1 VAAIAEAHS
10 SACYA
15 GDLAGHVDQPLWLRV
30 AGAGGSEMS
39 LSGPCLI
46 VLEDPLVS
54 LCRGWACRMV
64 DDYLEPS
71 KGGAGRTRCW
81 RPRREA
87 ARHVGSACACCPTL
101 PRLARAD
108 LAEPNERPGPAL
120 PLMATAS
127 RTGTPDRIGTGATA
141 LREGST
147 GRRTVL
153 KSLNVQV
160 RATIGVWSS
169 LIISGNFWTSCC
181 PSVARALLGRPDYI
195 AVSAIVEA

>member
-1 VAAIAEAHS
+1 
-10 SACYA
+10 
-15 GDLAGHVDQPLWLRV
+15 
-30 AGAGGSEMS
+30 MS
-39 LSGPCLI
+39 LSDPCLI

-81 RPRREA
+81 RSRREA

-127 RTGTPDRIGTGATA
+127 RTGTPTGLEPA
-141 LREGST
+141 L
-147 GRRTVL
+147 
-153 KSLNVQV
+153 
-160 RATIGVWSS
+160 
-169 LIISGNFWTSCC
+169 
-181 PSVARALLGRPDYI
+181 PP
-195 AVSAIVEA
+195 

>member
-1 VAAIAEAHS
+1 
-10 SACYA
+10 
-15 GDLAGHVDQPLWLRV
+15 
-30 AGAGGSEMS
+30 MS

-127 RTGTPDRIGTGATA
+127 RTGTPDRIRTGATA
-141 LREGST
+141 LR
-147 GRRTVL
+147 GRRARPLHNGGKHVNT
-153 KSLNVQV
+153 
-160 RATIGVWSS
+160 RGVTLSK
-169 LIISGNFWTSCC
+169 
-181 PSVARALLGRPDYI
+181 PLGRNKSRPGPGLSLGY
-195 AVSAIVEA
+195 